1 MRYSLLVVFVL
12 TLSACS
18 DLGQDTDQFPVSARV
33 ASPEL
38 IITNSGNKTAYTF
51 VVGQNLAARINWAP
65 FCNSASGI
73 QPSETRRVNFQR
85 MLDEGEERAII
96 FWWNECSEQ
105 GEALVGTNV
114 NSLVV
119 QIR

>member
-1 MRYSLLVVFVL
+1 MRYSLLLLFLL
-12 TLSACS
+12 TLYACS

-33 ASPEL
+33 TPPD
-38 IITNSGNKTAYTF
+38 IVITNLGGTTAYTF

-65 FCNSASGI
+65 FCNGGI
-73 QPSETRRVNFQR
+73 QPGTTRKVNFRR
-85 MLDEGEERAII
+85 MLDDGEERVIV

-105 GEALVGTNV
+105 SGERFGTNV
-114 NSLVV
+114 RSFVV